1 MIPRRGTA
9 SVRESKAAPEINPEA
24 FHMVFPSERL
34 KPLVL
39 TFGPKRKSRL
49 GSINPR
55 KLTDEEHC
63 ALFDN
68 DRDRRILE
76 AWFVPRLDTSLQ

>member
-1 MIPRRGTA
+1 
-9 SVRESKAAPEINPEA
+9 
-24 FHMVFPSERL
+24 MVFPSERL

-39 TFGPKRKSRL
+39 TFGPQRKSRL